1 MTGTVEI
8 ETRYVP
14 VPMVL
19 EARESINS
27 MSLFC
32 TMQVIT
38 AQPLFLLLP
47 DQGSL
52 RLTLVSGHDIPAVD
66 RGGKSDPFAV
76 FTLNGDR
83 VCKSQTKKKTL
94 HPEWHEDFMITVV
107 SSFPP
112 LQRLSI

>member
-1 MTGTVEI
+1 VTGTVEI

-14 VPMVL
+14 VPTVL

-27 MSLFC
+27 MSFFC
-32 TMQVIT
+32 VMQVIT
-38 AQPLFLLLP
+38 AQPLSFSFL

-52 RLTLVSGHDIPAVD
+52 RLTLVSGHDIPAAD

-83 VCKSQTKKKTL
+83 VCKSQTKKKTVN
-94 HPEWHEDFMITVV
+94 PEWHEDFMITVV
-107 SSFPP
+107 SPFAP
-112 LQRLSI
+112 

>member
-1 MTGTVEI
+1 M
-8 ETRYVP
+8 
-14 VPMVL
+14 
-19 EARESINS
+19 
-27 MSLFC
+27 
-32 TMQVIT
+32 
-38 AQPLFLLLP
+38 FLYHASDNRSTHSSFS

-107 SSFPP
+107 SSF
-112 LQRLSI
+112 SH

>member
-1 MTGTVEI
+1 VTGTVEI

-14 VPMVL
+14 VPTVL

-27 MSLFC
+27 MSFFC
-32 TMQVIT
+32 TMQSDNRST
-38 AQPLFLLLP
+38 PYSFSS

-52 RLTLVSGHDIPAVD
+52 RMTLLSGHDILAVD

-83 VCKSQTKKKTL
+83 VYKSQTKKKTL
-94 HPEWHEDFMITVV
+94 NPEWHEEFMITVV
-107 SSFPP
+107 STFS
-112 LQRLSI
+112 STKTE